1 MFEIL
6 DNFERFNQKN
16 EIYCRAFWDPS
27 VRSQQTDLFFKTYR
41 EPLEHFREVMLRA
54 REAAGNLSVRF
65 CHYGHAGNFRR
76 SPLMMSPD
84 EIDMMREA
92 LHETPELRELLR
104 RLVED

>member
-1 MFEIL
+1 M
-6 DNFERFNQKN
+6 NKHQRPFNYHWGSGYVA
-16 EIYCRAFWDPS
+16 EA
-27 VRSQQTDLFFKTYR
+27 
-41 EPLEHFREVMLRA
+41 A
-54 REAAGNLSVRF
+54 RVKGEYHVPTLQLLKYTEGEAAGKLSVRL

-84 EIDMMREA
+84 EIAMMREA

>member
-1 MFEIL
+1 M
-6 DNFERFNQKN
+6 
-16 EIYCRAFWDPS
+16 
-27 VRSQQTDLFFKTYR
+27 
-41 EPLEHFREVMLRA
+41 
-54 REAAGNLSVRF
+54 SVRF

-104 RLVED
+104 RLVGD